1 MDGGGRKWLEVVRC
15 PRVSI
20 HTHSAY
26 EWRSPGGR
34 RSDIISSGAGMPK
47 RSYTAGVGPRAMS
60 CAGVGGLRLM
70 VINDLK
76 AML

>member
-1 MDGGGRKWLEVVRC
+1 MAESKRPMED
-15 PRVSI
+15 
-20 HTHSAY
+20 
-26 EWRSPGGR
+26 
-34 RSDIISSGAGMPK
+34 ISSGGAGMPK
-47 RSYTAGVGPRAMS
+47 HSLTVGVGPRAMS